1 MNHIEFLYTI
11 DSDLIKS
18 EYKRERQYKEA
29 VITALFSNNFLWFFD
44 EKIIRYLG
52 TNPTRKSNQFMSIYT
67 VGHPS
72 EIALFD
78 SAITKFLL
86 KEIKKCADKYV
97 DYEFD
102 EIRIWYQDT
111 IATLL

>member
-18 EYKRERQYKEA
+18 KYEHERQYKEA
-29 VITALFSNNFLWFFD
+29 VITALFSTNFSWFFD
-44 EKIIRYLG
+44 EKIIRYLR
-52 TNPTRKSNQFMSIYT
+52 TNPTRKTNQFMSIYT

-78 SAITKFLL
+78 SDITKFLL

-111 IATLL
+111 VLTLL